1 MDCVELVSRNGWI
14 ILIILAIIGLFG
26 VGLHVW
32 WSSRLSFFRFDKAD
46 TRNKGNLKRLLYP
59 LIPVSLLSLF
69 TPILAIILSAEF
81 RSCLE
86 DPKIVPFLSR
96 MWVYVLPVVGTGVG
110 VSSAACI
117 FIGNIAYWGVGLILF
132 LITRT
137 RG

>member
-110 VSSAACI
+110 VSSAVCI